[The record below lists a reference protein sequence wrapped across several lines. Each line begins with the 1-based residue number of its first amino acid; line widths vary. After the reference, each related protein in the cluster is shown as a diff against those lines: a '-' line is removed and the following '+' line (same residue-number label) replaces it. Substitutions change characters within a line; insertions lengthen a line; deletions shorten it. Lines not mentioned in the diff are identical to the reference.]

1 MLSQHEKLFNDPTLP
16 VADKNTVF
24 GAVDKEFQFMLG
36 KFQALKARA
45 DALVERNRN
54 EIALVSHTYIV
65 FSALRKQ
72 PR

>member
-1 MLSQHEKLFNDPTLP
+1 MLSQHEKLSNDPVLP

-24 GAVDKEFQFMLG
+24 AAVDKEFQYVLG
-36 KFQALKARA
+36 KFQGLEARA

-54 EIALVSHTYIV
+54 EIALVSRTYIA
-65 FSALRKQ
+65 FTALRKQ